1 MALADLRIYHFTAR
15 LLIVGGRDA
24 PGVPASVHKVT
35 PAYRQSHASPK
46 RAYAGCRPL
55 ARLQSR
61 IPRYDCKNGAKI
73 ARQPSAGSPPGFPA
87 PAVRGKLRKSAGSRS
102 TRCPHSY
109 EVCRE
114 LLEREI
120 LVDFRPKAGVRFSP
134 HFYNRIEE
142 CDFAIEQ
149 VDDILRT
156 HAWEKHATAATPA

>member
-1 MALADLRIYHFTAR
+1 LEILNAVGIEAIRAKSVRMTTR
-15 LLIVGGRDA
+15 LLE
-24 PGVPASVHKVT
+24 
-35 PAYRQSHASPK
+35 
-46 RAYAGCRPL
+46 
-55 ARLQSR
+55 
-61 IPRYDCKNGAKI
+61 GAKSHGW
-73 ARQPSAGSPPGFPA
+73 RVNTPENPDERAGTVSID
-87 PAVRGKLRKSAGSRS
+87 
-102 TRCPHSY
+102 CPHAY